1 MLMQPLVDLDKVF
14 NQITDANVRKQ
25 EVGNAIFPI
34 IKERY
39 GELAS
44 KITGMLLDNEQVV
57 DRYKLVTEGNYLIM
71 RCNDAYRLLTQQKDT
86 MAPQQQPP
94 QQ

>member
-44 KITGMLLDNEQVV
+44 KITGMLLDNERIV
-57 DRYKLVTEGNYLIM
+57 DPIQLVSNISYL
-71 RCNDAYRLLTQQKDT
+71 QQK
-86 MAPQQQPP
+86 ANEAWQLLQ
-94 QQ
+94 